1 MPIVLSL
8 LIAVIVAVGLVLGSR
23 YWFGRVQKRR
33 HAETIGIEAI
43 SARHWRDA
51 LTLLVSA
58 LEDGGLTP
66 GAELSGPQGAPLGER
81 ILRRGNATVLLIYKH
96 GTAYRIGSPA
106 LRDAEK
112 RRQEAGIDE
121 VLIATL
127 GEVDPEARA
136 QAKRMKV
143 ECLDGSSLWGL
154 MSRRLD
160 PTIREAID
168 TEAEQR
174 IDGPRRMSTLG
185 AAVLGVAIVYWGGG
199 VQELIQVG
207 NSQSER
213 TIAAPAPPANRPA
226 VVAAKN
232 PPAPAAAAATAVSE
246 LAPSTASE
254 SAVALSLS
262 EALDAERATIAKALS
277 ALPAINR
284 ASWSSGS
291 TVVLTVNRRATLDVA
306 FNEACS
312 LVSQFPALAEV
323 RLQLEASDGS
333 DVRWRRCA

>member
-8 LIAVIVAVGLVLGSR
+8 LIAVIVALGLVLGSR

-58 LEDGGLTP
+58 LEDRGLTP

-81 ILRRGNATVLLIYKH
+81 ILRRGSATVLLIYKH
-96 GTAYRIGSPA
+96 GTAYRIGAPA

-127 GEVDPEARA
+127 GEIDPEARA
-136 QAKRMKV
+136 QATRMHV
-143 ECLDGSSLWGL
+143 ECLDGSALWAL
-154 MSRRLD
+154 MGGRLD
-160 PTIREAID
+160 PSIREAID

-174 IDGPRRMSTLG
+174 IHGPRRMSTLG
-185 AAVLGVAIVYWGGG
+185 AAVLGLAIVYWGGG
-199 VQELIQVG
+199 VQELIQGG

-213 TIAAPAPPANRPA
+213 VTVAPAPQANLPA
-226 VVAAKN
+226 VGTAN
-232 PPAPAAAAATAVSE
+232 PSPPAASAAASALAAATA
-246 LAPSTASE
+246 TASE
-254 SAVALSLS
+254 TTAAPSAS
-262 EALDAERATIAKALS
+262 EALDAERTTIAKALS
-277 ALPAINR
+277 ALPAIER

-291 TVVLTVNRRATLDVA
+291 TVILTVSRRSTLDTA
-306 FNEACS
+306 FTEACS
-312 LVSQFPALAEV
+312 LVSQFPALAEL